1 MFNGCAGLTEL
12 DLTKWNTA
20 NAKNAEGMFAGCSG
34 LKTIYASKDLV
45 FEQIGDGNAMFDG
58 CGVLVGGMGT
68 AFDAAHI
75 DKAYAHIDG
84 GSENPGYFTARYVC
98 NP

>member
-1 MFNGCAGLTEL
+1 MRLLRPE
-12 DLTKWNTA
+12 
-20 NAKNAEGMFAGCSG
+20 
-34 LKTIYASKDLV
+34 TIYASKDLV

-84 GSENPGYFTARYVC
+84 GSETPAILRRDMS
-98 NP
+98 